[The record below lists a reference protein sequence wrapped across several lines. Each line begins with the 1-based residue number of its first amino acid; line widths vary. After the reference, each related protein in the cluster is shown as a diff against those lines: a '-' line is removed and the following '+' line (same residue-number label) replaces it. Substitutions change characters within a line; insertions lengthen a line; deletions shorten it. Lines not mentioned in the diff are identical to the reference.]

1 MQTRWIRR
9 RLLLLLLN
17 TRAPP
22 ESREKSWSHV
32 LWGESVPLTS
42 GRKLGDT
49 PALSSYLF
57 ASTSRMC
64 SSSLFVPSW
73 CLDWFG
79 WSEWQVF
86 LTAGMMEP
94 IFGQEE
100 DDRNNRNDGENEAGI
115 GEDEEEEEEDTLRRG
130 VATAGI
136 VWQFSAWATL
146 GFIAWVLAK
155 GHIHIESVNP
165 FSNIQEREPL
175 PTITRR
181 RTDAPSSTR
190 WDHILAS
197 KITCPL
203 LLQKLSCRW
212 NKATTQ
218 TLHSTSLCVHP

>member
-1 MQTRWIRR
+1 MCLLDVWIG
-9 RLLLLLLN
+9 L
-17 TRAPP
+17 
-22 ESREKSWSHV
+22 V
-32 LWGESVPLTS
+32 G
-42 GRKLGDT
+42 
-49 PALSSYLF
+49 LSDRF
-57 ASTSRMC
+57 
-64 SSSLFVPSW
+64 
-73 CLDWFG
+73 
-79 WSEWQVF
+79 F

-100 DDRNNRNDGENEAGI
+100 DDRNNRNNDGENEAGI
-115 GEDEEEEEEDTLRRG
+115 GEDEEEEEDTLRRG

-190 WDHILAS
+190 
-197 KITCPL
+197 
-203 LLQKLSCRW
+203 
-212 NKATTQ
+212 
-218 TLHSTSLCVHP
+218 